1 MKQPEITEY
10 KDDYEN
16 YASLVEETDIVSA
29 MRKQLTEVENL
40 FASISEEKGEFAYAE
55 GKWTIKELLGHLI
68 NGERVFS
75 YRALR
80 ISRGD
85 ETPLPGFDQD
95 LLTDNGNFNSMSLA
109 DLLQE
114 YSHLVEADIL
124 FFQNLSEEAW
134 KRTGTVNDTPASVRA
149 IAYNMVNHTRHHI
162 KSLRLHY
169 LSSIDDKR
177 GARIFKQTEKFSPK
191 A

>member
-1 MKQPEITEY
+1 MERPEITEY

-16 YASLVEETDIVSA
+16 YVSLVEETDIVSA
-29 MRKQLTEVENL
+29 MRKQLTEVKNL

-85 ETPLPGFDQD
+85 KTPLSGFDQD
-95 LLTDNGNFNSMSLA
+95 LLTNNGNFNSVSLA
-109 DLLQE
+109 DLMQE
-114 YSHLVEADIL
+114 FSHLCQANIV
-124 FFQNLSEEAW
+124 FFQNLSDEAW
-134 KRTGTVNDTPASVRA
+134 ERTGTVNENPASVRA
-149 IAYNMVNHTRHHI
+149 IAYNMVNHGRHHI
-162 KSLRLHY
+162 DILRSHY
-169 LSSIDDKR
+169 LS
-177 GARIFKQTEKFSPK
+177 
-191 A
+191 

>member
-1 MKQPEITEY
+1 MKPPEITEY

-16 YASLVEETDIVSA
+16 YVSLVGETDIVSA

-40 FASISEEKGEFAYAE
+40 FASIPEEKGEFAYAT

-85 ETPLPGFDQD
+85 ETPLSGFDQD
-95 LLTDNGNFNSMSLA
+95 LLTDNGNFNSISLV
-109 DLLQE
+109 DLIKE
-114 YSHLVEADIL
+114 FSHLCQANII
-124 FFQNLSEEAW
+124 FFQNLTDEAW
-134 KRTGTVNDTPASVRA
+134 ERTGTVNDNPASVRA
-149 IAYNMVNHTRHHI
+149 IAYNMAGHVRHHI
-162 KSLRLHY
+162 NILRLRY
-169 LSSIDDKR
+169 L
-177 GARIFKQTEKFSPK
+177 
-191 A
+191 

>member
-1 MKQPEITEY
+1 MNPPENTEY

-16 YASLVEETDIVSA
+16 YAALVEETDVVSA
-29 MRKQLTEVENL
+29 MRKQLMEVETF
-40 FASISEEKGEFAYAE
+40 FASISEEKGEFAYAD

-95 LLTDNGNFNSMSLA
+95 LLTDNGNFNSTSLA
-109 DLLQE
+109 DLIQE
-114 YSHLVEADIL
+114 FSHLCRANII

-134 KRTGTVNDTPASVRA
+134 ERTGTVNDTPASVRA
-149 IAYNMVNHTRHHI
+149 IAYNMVNHVRHHLDV
-162 KSLRLHY
+162 LRLRY
-169 LSSIDDKR
+169 L
-177 GARIFKQTEKFSPK
+177 
-191 A
+191 

>member
-1 MKQPEITEY
+1 MKRPEETEY
-10 KDDYEN
+10 IEDYED

-40 FASISEEKGEFAYAE
+40 FASISEEKGESAYAT

-80 ISRGD
+80 IACGD
-85 ETPLPGFDQD
+85 QTPLPGFDQD
-95 LLTDNGNFNSMSLA
+95 LLTDNSNFNSISLA
-109 DLLQE
+109 DLRTEFSHILQ
-114 YSHLVEADIL
+114 ANII

-134 KRTGTVNDTPASVRA
+134 ERTGTVNDTTASVRA
-149 IAYNMVNHTRHHI
+149 IAYNMVNHTRHHLD
-162 KSLRLHY
+162 SLRSHY
-169 LSSIDDKR
+169 QVEL
-177 GARIFKQTEKFSPK
+177 
-191 A
+191 

>member
-1 MKQPEITEY
+1 MKRPEITEY
-10 KDDYEN
+10 KDDYED
-16 YASLVEETDIVSA
+16 YASLVEETDIVAA
-29 MRKQLTEVENL
+29 MRKQLTETENL

-95 LLTDNGNFNSMSLA
+95 LLTDNGNFNSISLA
-109 DLLQE
+109 DLLKE
-114 YSHLVEADIL
+114 FSHLCQANII
-124 FFQNLSEEAW
+124 FFQNLTNEAW
-134 KRTGTVNDTPASVRA
+134 ERTGTVNDTPASVRA
-149 IAYNMVNHTRHHI
+149 IAYNMVNHTRHHTNI
-162 KSLRLHY
+162 LRFRY
-169 LSSIDDKR
+169 L
-177 GARIFKQTEKFSPK
+177 
-191 A
+191 

>member
-1 MKQPEITEY
+1 MKRPETIEY
-10 KDDYEN
+10 KDDYED

-29 MRKQLTEVENL
+29 MQKQLTEVENL
-40 FASISEEKGEFAYAE
+40 FASISEEKGEFAYAQ

-85 ETPLPGFDQD
+85 QTPLPGFDQD
-95 LLTDNGNFNSMSLA
+95 LLTDNGNFNSISLA
-109 DLLQE
+109 DLQTE
-114 YSHLVEADIL
+114 YSHLCQANII

-134 KRTGTVNDTPASVRA
+134 ERTGTVNDTPASVRA
-149 IAYNMVNHTRHHI
+149 IAYNTVNHVRHHI
-162 KSLRLHY
+162 DSLRSQY
-169 LSSIDDKR
+169 FVES
-177 GARIFKQTEKFSPK
+177 
-191 A
+191 

>member
-1 MKQPEITEY
+1 MKPPEITAY
-10 KDDYEN
+10 KDDYEDFV
-16 YASLVEETDIVSA
+16 SLVGETDIVSA

-40 FASISEEKGEFAYAE
+40 FASISEEKGEFAYAT
-55 GKWTIKELLGHLI
+55 GKWTIKELLGHII

-85 ETPLPGFDQD
+85 QTPLPGFDQD
-95 LLTDNGNFNSMSLA
+95 LLTDNGNFNSISLA
-109 DLLQE
+109 DLRTE
-114 YSHLVEADIL
+114 FSHLCQANII

-134 KRTGTVNDTPASVRA
+134 ERTGTVNDTPASVRA

-162 KSLRLHY
+162 DSLRSHY
-169 LSSIDDKR
+169 RVKL
-177 GARIFKQTEKFSPK
+177 
-191 A
+191 

>member
-1 MKQPEITEY
+1 MKSPEITGY

-16 YASLVEETDIVSA
+16 YVSLVEENDIVSA
-29 MRKQLTEVENL
+29 MRKQLIEVENL
-40 FASISEEKGEFAYAE
+40 FASISEEKGEFAYAT

-85 ETPLPGFDQD
+85 ETPLSGFDQD
-95 LLTDNGNFNSMSLA
+95 LLTDNGNFNSISLA
-109 DLLQE
+109 DLIKE
-114 YSHLVEADIL
+114 FSHLCQANII

-134 KRTGTVNDTPASVRA
+134 ERTGTVNDNSASVRA
-149 IAYNMVNHTRHHI
+149 IAYNMVNHVRHHI
-162 KSLRLHY
+162 NILRLRY
-169 LSSIDDKR
+169 L
-177 GARIFKQTEKFSPK
+177 
-191 A
+191 

>member
-1 MKQPEITEY
+1 
-10 KDDYEN
+10 
-16 YASLVEETDIVSA
+16 

-40 FASISEEKGEFAYAE
+40 FASISEEKGELAYAT

-95 LLTDNGNFNSMSLA
+95 FLIDNGNFNAVSLA
-109 DLLQE
+109 DLVKE
-114 YSHLVEADIL
+114 FSHLCRANIL
-124 FFQNLSEEAW
+124 FFQNLNDEAW
-134 KRTGTVNDTPASVRA
+134 ERAGTVNDTPASVRA
-149 IAYNMVNHTRHHI
+149 IAYNMVNHVRHHI
-162 KSLRLHY
+162 NSLRTDY
-169 LSSIDDKR
+169 LS
-177 GARIFKQTEKFSPK
+177 
-191 A
+191 

>member
-1 MKQPEITEY
+1 MKRPEITAY
-10 KDDYEN
+10 KDDYED

-29 MRKQLTEVENL
+29 MRKQLIEVENL
-40 FASISEEKGEFAYAE
+40 FASISEEKGEYAYAE

-95 LLTDNGNFNSMSLA
+95 LLTDNGNFNSIGLA
-109 DLLQE
+109 DLMKE
-114 YSHLVEADIL
+114 FFHLCQANII
-124 FFQNLSEEAW
+124 FFQNLTDEAW
-134 KRTGTVNDTPASVRA
+134 ERTGTVNDTPASVRA
-149 IAYNMVNHTRHHI
+149 IAYNMVNHTRHHLEA
-162 KSLRLHY
+162 LRLNY
-169 LSSIDDKR
+169 L
-177 GARIFKQTEKFSPK
+177 Q
-191 A
+191 